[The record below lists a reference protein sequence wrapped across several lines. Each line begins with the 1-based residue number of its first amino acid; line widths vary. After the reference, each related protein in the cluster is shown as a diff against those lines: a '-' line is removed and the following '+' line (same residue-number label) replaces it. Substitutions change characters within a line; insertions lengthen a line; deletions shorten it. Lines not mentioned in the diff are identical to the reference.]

1 MFNITNILRDICALT
16 HVFGSFGLKIALHLS
31 I

>member
-1 MFNITNILRDICALT
+1 MFNITNILRNICALT
-16 HVFGSFGLKIALHLS
+16 HVFVSFGLKTALHLS